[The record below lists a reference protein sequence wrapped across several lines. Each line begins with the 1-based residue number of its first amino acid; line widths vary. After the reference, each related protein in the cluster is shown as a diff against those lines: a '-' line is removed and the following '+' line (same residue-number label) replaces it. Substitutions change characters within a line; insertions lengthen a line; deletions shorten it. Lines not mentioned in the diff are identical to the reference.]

1 MKEPDLEL
9 EGWRQQWNAHETVPP
24 DLANAVEA
32 GTRSLR
38 RGIIAEIVV
47 TIVMG
52 GGALGWAIVSRRP
65 DVIVLATAVW
75 LFIAIAWIASMLLRR
90 GAWQPVAATTT
101 AFVPRRTA
109 SFVPRTEVTATI
121 VATGSSL
128 TPVDS
133 GP

>member
-52 GGALGWAIVSRRP
+52 GGALGWAIVSRRSRNVMCSAHGMP
-65 DVIVLATAVW
+65 INQVHDGV
-75 LFIAIAWIASMLLRR
+75 
-90 GAWQPVAATTT
+90 
-101 AFVPRRTA
+101 
-109 SFVPRTEVTATI
+109 
-121 VATGSSL
+121 
-128 TPVDS
+128 
-133 GP
+133 